1 MILNGTARVPDPK
14 GNVRTLV
21 QRMELRIGVLPQGAL
36 LKVTHAAVELF
47 VAVGGEVEIPIVVSR
62 APELRESVR
71 VDIRPADHAHP
82 AENTSASPSLTI
94 VAGKPTLPATAPST
108 EKIDFTPL
116 DLPVGQ
122 DAARLK
128 VRVPADTPHRGQ
140 REWII
145 RAATLRDGRWPVVS
159 EATLVI
165 DVR

>member
-1 MILNGTARVPDPK
+1 
-14 GNVRTLV
+14 
-21 QRMELRIGVLPQGAL
+21 
-36 LKVTHAAVELF
+36 
-47 VAVGGEVEIPIVVSR
+47 
-62 APELRESVR
+62 
-71 VDIRPADHAHP
+71 
-82 AENTSASPSLTI
+82 LTI